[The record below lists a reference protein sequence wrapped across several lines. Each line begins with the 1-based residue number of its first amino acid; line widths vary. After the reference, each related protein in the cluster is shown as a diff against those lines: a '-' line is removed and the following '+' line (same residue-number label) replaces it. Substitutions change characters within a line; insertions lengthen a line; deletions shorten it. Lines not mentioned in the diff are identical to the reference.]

1 MKKSKSKIIGKGK
14 TIRGKIPVD
23 FLTFKF
29 SKKKKN
35 N

>member
-1 MKKSKSKIIGKGK
+1 MRQSKPKIIGKGK
-14 TIRGKIPVD
+14 TIRGKISVD

-29 SKKKKN
+29 PKKKN